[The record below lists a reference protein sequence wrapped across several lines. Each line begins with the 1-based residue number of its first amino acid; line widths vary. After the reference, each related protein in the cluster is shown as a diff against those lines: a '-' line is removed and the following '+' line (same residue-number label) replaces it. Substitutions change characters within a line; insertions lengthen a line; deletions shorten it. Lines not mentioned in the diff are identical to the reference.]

1 MHATAP
7 RFDTARPAARLAPRQ
22 IARSQLLILLAAVI
36 SFGLSVSLWF
46 TGHENQGIFVGLW
59 VPSILSFGSL
69 MLSGR
74 GTDRRP

>member
-7 RFDTARPAARLAPRQ
+7 VFENTLSSTHLAARQ
-22 IARSQLLILLAAVI
+22 IARSKLLILLAAVI
-36 SFGLSVSLWF
+36 SFVLSVSLWF
-46 TGHENQGIFVGLW
+46 MGHENQGIFVGLW

-74 GTDRRP
+74 STDTRP